1 MQDPMDQF
9 LKAVRGL
16 ESSRLPMSNNEMGED
31 SLSAQQSLQQSPS
44 GLVQGIM
51 DEYGVGRD
59 QAEEWANSR

>member
-16 ESSRLPMSNNEMGED
+16 ESSRLPMSDNEMGEN
-31 SLSAQQSLQQSPS
+31 SLSAQQSLQASPS

-59 QAEEWANSR
+59 QAEEWANMM